1 MKNVIEKLKEFS
13 NEINLKER
21 FDFNFDINDKI
32 FSSKET
38 EQLLTDKNPFD
49 QNVRLKWILS
59 EKYKTNKEQNFI
71 DFWIVNNWGGIRGF
85 KPNERNIEKVRRF
98 KKQLEKRKLSLDC
111 FSTIS
116 SLSKI
121 SSFIEPENFV
131 IYDSRVIYTLNWLI
145 LTCENQ
151 TRFKKKYFPMPSGRN
166 KIIANFDMNTIVNI
180 SHISEYVENT
190 ELYVSQQNAYFEFC
204 DFIKTNTKLIYGEN
218 AKPYEL
224 EMLLFTLADKEI
236 FKDLKERIKI
246 TTGLKHATNHTQQRW
261 EQ

>member
-1 MKNVIEKLKEFS
+1 MKNVIEKLKEFRKQ
-13 NEINLKER
+13 INLQER
-21 FDFNFDINDKI
+21 FNFNFDINDKI
-32 FSSKET
+32 FSSKER
-38 EQLLTDKNPFD
+38 EQLSIDKNPFD

-59 EKYKTNKEQNFI
+59 EKYKANSEQNFI

-85 KPNERNIEKVRRF
+85 KPNERNIEKIRRF

-121 SSFIEPENFV
+121 SSFIDPKNFV

-151 TRFKKKYFPMPSGRN
+151 NGFKEKYFPMPSGRN
-166 KIIANFDMNTIVNI
+166 KIIADFDMNTIVNI
-180 SHISEYVENT
+180 SHISEYVKKT
-190 ELYVSQQNAYFEFC
+190 ELYVTQQNAYFEFC

-218 AKPYEL
+218 SKPYEL

-236 FKDLKERIKI
+236 FNELKEQIKI
-246 TTGLKHATNHTQQRW
+246 TTGNNVYN
-261 EQ
+261 

>member
-1 MKNVIEKLKEFS
+1 MKNVIEKLKNFS
-13 NEINLKER
+13 NQIDLKER
-21 FDFNFDINDKI
+21 FDFNFDINDEI

-38 EQLLTDKNPFD
+38 EKLSTDNNPFE

-59 EKYKTNKEQNFI
+59 EKYKTNTEQNFI

-121 SSFIEPENFV
+121 SSFIDPENFV

-151 TRFKKKYFPMPSGRN
+151 NGFKKKYFPMPSGRN

-180 SHISEYVENT
+180 SHISEYDENT
-190 ELYVSQQNAYFEFC
+190 ELYVSQQNAYFQFC
-204 DFIKTNTKLIYGEN
+204 DFIKTNTELIYGEN
-218 AKPYEL
+218 SKPYEL

-236 FKDLKERIKI
+236 FKELKERIKI
-246 TTGLKHATNHTQQRW
+246 TTGNTV
-261 EQ
+261 

>member
-1 MKNVIEKLKEFS
+1 MKNVIEKLRNFS
-13 NEINLKER
+13 NGIDLKER
-21 FDFNFDINDKI
+21 FDFNFDITDEI

-38 EQLLTDKNPFD
+38 EQLSTDKNPFD

-59 EKYKTNKEQNFI
+59 EKYKTNTEQNFI

-121 SSFIEPENFV
+121 ASFIDPENFV

-151 TRFKKKYFPMPSGRN
+151 NGFKKKYFPMPSGRN

-204 DFIKTNTKLIYGEN
+204 NFIKTNTELIYGEN
-218 AKPYEL
+218 SKPYEL

-236 FKDLKERIKI
+236 FEDLKERIKI
-246 TTGLKHATNHTQQRW
+246 TTSNNA
-261 EQ
+261 

>member
-13 NEINLKER
+13 RQIDLKER
-21 FDFNFDINDKI
+21 FDFNFDITDKI

-38 EQLLTDKNPFD
+38 EQLSTDKNSFD

-59 EKYKTNKEQNFI
+59 GKYKTNTEQNFI
-71 DFWIVNNWGGIRGF
+71 DFWIVNKWGGIRGF
-85 KPNERNIEKVRRF
+85 KPNERNVEKVRRF

-121 SSFIEPENFV
+121 SSFIDPENFV

-151 TRFKKKYFPMPSGRN
+151 NGFKKKYFPMPSGRN

-204 DFIKTNTKLIYGEN
+204 DFIKTNTELIYGEN
-218 AKPYEL
+218 SKPYEL

-236 FKDLKERIKI
+236 FKELKERIKI
-246 TTGLKHATNHTQQRW
+246 TTGNKVHN
-261 EQ
+261 

>member
-1 MKNVIEKLKEFS
+1 MKNVLEKLKDFS
-13 NEINLKER
+13 NQIDLKER
-21 FDFNFDINDKI
+21 FDLNFDINDKI

-38 EQLLTDKNPFD
+38 EKLSTDNNPFE

-59 EKYKTNKEQNFI
+59 EKYKTNTEQNFI

-121 SSFIEPENFV
+121 ASFIDPENFV

-151 TRFKKKYFPMPSGRN
+151 NGFKKKYFPMPSGRN

-190 ELYVSQQNAYFEFC
+190 ELYVSQQNAYFQFC
-204 DFIKTNTKLIYGEN
+204 DFIKTNTELIYGEN
-218 AKPYEL
+218 SKPYEL

-236 FKDLKERIKI
+236 FEELKERIKI
-246 TTGLKHATNHTQQRW
+246 TTGNTV
-261 EQ
+261 

>member
-1 MKNVIEKLKEFS
+1 MKNVIEKLRDFS
-13 NEINLKER
+13 NGIDLKER
-21 FDFNFDINDKI
+21 FDFNFDINDEI

-38 EQLLTDKNPFD
+38 EKLSTDNNPFE

-59 EKYKTNKEQNFI
+59 EKYKTNTEQNFI

-121 SSFIEPENFV
+121 SSFIDPENFV

-151 TRFKKKYFPMPSGRN
+151 NGFKKKYFPMPSGRN

-180 SHISEYVENT
+180 SHISEYDENT
-190 ELYVSQQNAYFEFC
+190 ELYVSQQNAYFQFC
-204 DFIKTNTKLIYGEN
+204 DFIKTNTELIYGEN
-218 AKPYEL
+218 SKPYEL

-236 FKDLKERIKI
+236 FKELKERIKI
-246 TTGLKHATNHTQQRW
+246 TTGNTV
-261 EQ
+261 

>member
-1 MKNVIEKLKEFS
+1 MKNVIEKLKKFS
-13 NEINLKER
+13 NQIDLKKR
-21 FDFNFDINDKI
+21 FDFNFNISNKI
-32 FSSKET
+32 FSSIET
-38 EQLLTDKNPFD
+38 EQLSTDKNPYD

-59 EKYKTNKEQNFI
+59 EKYKTNTEQNFI
-71 DFWIVNNWGGIRGF
+71 DFWIINNWGGIRGF
-85 KPNERNIEKVRRF
+85 KPNERNIEKVKRF
-98 KKQLEKRKLSLDC
+98 KKQLDKRKLSLDC

-121 SSFIEPENFV
+121 SSFIDPENFV

-151 TRFKKKYFPMPSGRN
+151 NGFKEKYFPMPSGRN
-166 KIIANFDMNTIVNI
+166 KIIADFDMNTIVNI
-180 SHISEYVENT
+180 SHISEYVDNT
-190 ELYVSQQNAYFEFC
+190 ELYITQQKAYFEFC

-218 AKPYEL
+218 SKPYQL

-246 TTGLKHATNHTQQRW
+246 TTSNTVYN
-261 EQ
+261 

>member
-1 MKNVIEKLKEFS
+1 MKNVLEKLKDFS
-13 NEINLKER
+13 NQIDLKER
-21 FDFNFDINDKI
+21 FDLNFDINDKI

-38 EQLLTDKNPFD
+38 EKLSTDNNPFE

-59 EKYKTNKEQNFI
+59 EKYKTNTEQNFI

-121 SSFIEPENFV
+121 SSFIDPENFV

-151 TRFKKKYFPMPSGRN
+151 NGFKKKYFPMPSGRN

-180 SHISEYVENT
+180 SHISEYDENT
-190 ELYVSQQNAYFEFC
+190 ELYVSQQNAYFQFC
-204 DFIKTNTKLIYGEN
+204 DFIKTNTELIYGEN
-218 AKPYEL
+218 SKPYEL

-236 FKDLKERIKI
+236 FEELKERIKI
-246 TTGLKHATNHTQQRW
+246 TTGNTA
-261 EQ
+261 

>member
-13 NEINLKER
+13 KQIDLKKR

-32 FSSKET
+32 FSSVET
-38 EQLLTDKNPFD
+38 EQLSIDKNPYD
-49 QNVRLKWILS
+49 QNVRLKWILN
-59 EKYKTNKEQNFI
+59 EKYKTNTEQNYI

-121 SSFIEPENFV
+121 SSFIDPENFV

-151 TRFKKKYFPMPSGRN
+151 NGFKEQYFPMPSGRN
-166 KIIANFDMNTIVNI
+166 KIIADFDMNTIVNI
-180 SHISEYVENT
+180 SHISEYVGNT

-204 DFIKTNTKLIYGEN
+204 EFIKTNTELIYGEN
-218 AKPYEL
+218 SKPYEL

-236 FKDLKERIKI
+236 FTELKERIKI
-246 TTGLKHATNHTQQRW
+246 TTGNTV
-261 EQ
+261 

>member
-13 NEINLKER
+13 KQIDLKKR
-21 FDFNFDINDKI
+21 FDFNFDISNKI
-32 FSSKET
+32 FSSSET
-38 EQLLTDKNPFD
+38 KQLSTDKNSFD

-59 EKYKTNKEQNFI
+59 EKYKTSTEQNVI
-71 DFWIVNNWGGIRGF
+71 DFWVVNNWGGIRGF
-85 KPNERNIEKVRRF
+85 KPNERNIEKIQRF
-98 KKQLEKRKLSLDC
+98 KRQLNKRKLSLDC

-121 SSFIEPENFV
+121 SSFIDLENFV

-151 TRFKKKYFPMPSGRN
+151 NGFKEKYFPMPSGRN
-166 KIIANFDMNTIVNI
+166 KIIADFDMNTIVNV
-180 SHISEYVENT
+180 SHISEYVDKT
-190 ELYVSQQNAYFEFC
+190 ELYITQQKAYFEFC
-204 DFIKTNTKLIYGEN
+204 DFIKTNTKLIYGKN
-218 AKPYEL
+218 SKPYEL

-246 TTGLKHATNHTQQRW
+246 TTSNKV
-261 EQ
+261 

>member
-1 MKNVIEKLKEFS
+1 MKNVLEKLKDFS
-13 NEINLKER
+13 NQIDLKER
-21 FDFNFDINDKI
+21 FDLNFDINDKI

-38 EQLLTDKNPFD
+38 EKLSTDNNPFE

-59 EKYKTNKEQNFI
+59 EKYKTNTEQNFI

-121 SSFIEPENFV
+121 SSFIDPENFV

-151 TRFKKKYFPMPSGRN
+151 NGFKKKYFPMPSGRN

-204 DFIKTNTKLIYGEN
+204 NFIKTNTELIYGEN
-218 AKPYEL
+218 SKPYEL

-236 FKDLKERIKI
+236 FEELKERIKI
-246 TTGLKHATNHTQQRW
+246 TTGNTA
-261 EQ
+261 